1 MQPVSPSKLSSSRG
15 HEDPLC
21 SAARRTPARATAFY
35 DTIIKVRRAW
45 VDYRSG
51 AARPL
56 LGYLERTRELFRTRR
71 GDRTLRLSGCKWPLA
86 NVRSRPIR
94 DRSESDPEPPSFLET
109 PATSLQPGKP
119 AACRCRAGRA

>member
-86 NVRSRPIR
+86 NVRSRPRLCENITGR
-94 DRSESDPEPPSFLET
+94 VNKDE
-109 PATSLQPGKP
+109 
-119 AACRCRAGRA
+119 ACRVTARIKAWG